1 MTIIH
6 SLELHHRAKHRQAKK
21 SLWLSCLRIWF
32 WWRLSGYHITH
43 NRGENKIPL
52 LETLTTGSFH
62 PWLYWQGLQQ
72 ISVTHQ
78 AREKMMPIPTL
89 WSRYPE
95 GEEGHTAGDTHGQER
110 RAGRWFG
117 LKFSYPGV
125 TTHGSTP
132 AASGTPLLTGRHQ
145 RHLQSELTLHSGLL
159 APLTDR
165 ECTPAPHTFLQ
176 YAALVSIEF
185 LLTEWKTTKIYYF
198 FILKIYEWHLS
209 LFPHKLCCF

>member
-132 AASGTPLLTGRHQ
+132 AVSGTPLLTGRHQ
-145 RHLQSELTLHSGLL
+145 QCLSPAKWAHTWQWLVGPADWSRVHPCSTHISAICSPGKHWIFTYRVENYQDLL
-159 APLTDR
+159 LFLPQNLWMAPIT
-165 ECTPAPHTFLQ
+165 
-176 YAALVSIEF
+176 VS
-185 LLTEWKTTKIYYF
+185 T
-198 FILKIYEWHLS
+198 
-209 LFPHKLCCF
+209 

>member
-62 PWLYWQGLQQ
+62 PWLYWQGLRQ

-95 GEEGHTAGDTHGQER
+95 AEEGQPTGDTHGHGEK
-110 RAGRWFG
+110 GRKVVWFEI
-117 LKFSYPGV
+117 LLPWSHQPWFHPSCVRDTSPYRQ
-125 TTHGSTP
+125 TP
-132 AASGTPLLTGRHQ
+132 TS
-145 RHLQSELTLHSGLL
+145 
-159 APLTDR
+159 
-165 ECTPAPHTFLQ
+165 PAKWAHTSQ
-176 YAALVSIEF
+176 WLVGPAD
-185 LLTEWKTTKIYYF
+185 W
-198 FILKIYEWHLS
+198 
-209 LFPHKLCCF
+209 